1 MTEESLGEMTSH
13 WPKPKQQKLFA
24 RLRLTK
30 FPLRIATPNAPDSG
44 ATYLGS
50 FLSCDLRVFVCVP
63 D

>member
-1 MTEESLGEMTSH
+1 MTSH